1 MFDDY
6 IVDYKHRGN
15 LQAAASE
22 AQRKL
27 GSAHPNYFC
36 PYSALKRLKGTEI
49 PGKGKVFLHVDIDI
63 PKSYVE
69 FSPAPNL
76 RVDVYIDCKIWHRMK
91 EGDPHAR
98 LVGAH
103 ELGHILLHK
112 HGALG
117 FHGTAAE
124 FAKVHGEER
133 SAEWQA
139 IHFAMLALISDE
151 AILSRRSETEIS
163 IDYSVPI
170 DVVRDRVVLFEKTNK
185 IAYQEWRSKSCEI
198 TF

>member
-6 IVDYKHRGN
+6 IVDYKHRGD
-15 LQAAASE
+15 LYAAASE
-22 AQRKL
+22 AQYKL
-27 GSAHPNYFC
+27 DSFHHNYFC
-36 PYSALKRLKGTEI
+36 PCKALKKLEGAAI
-49 PGKGKVFLHVDIDI
+49 PGKGKVFLHLDADI

-76 RVDVYIDCKIWHRMK
+76 RVDVYIDRTIWRRMG
-91 EGDPHAR
+91 ESDPYAR

-163 IDYSVPI
+163 IDYRVPI
-170 DVVRDRVVLFEKTNK
+170 EVVRDRVVLFEKMNK
-185 IAYQEWRSKSCEI
+185 IAYQEWRSRSCEI
-198 TF
+198 KF